1 MAIVNELKDIP
12 DNKVDQKV
20 AEYKSLG
27 YKVEK
32 IKQPNGKWTIRATE

>member
-1 MAIVNELKDIP
+1 MVTVNELKDIP
-12 DNKVDQKV
+12 DDKVDQKE

-32 IKQPNGKWTIRATE
+32 IRQPNGKWTIRATG